1 MLPKVVLEIVG
12 VPPGLSVQRKFVLV
26 TTRTS
31 KGHLR
36 GPGDSWILPK
46 HSFERTLPWHDD
58 DETWHQTQL
67 AQCSIRPT
75 FDHVCCVRL
84 LSAASMPMQ
93 DFRQT
98 LPMLLFFRMP

>member
-58 DETWHQTQL
+58 DETWHQTQ
-67 AQCSIRPT
+67 AGSMFHTADFRSC
-75 FDHVCCVRL
+75 CCVRL